1 MIKEKLGHRIDDWIH
16 AVFPFLFWRPLN
28 PDLLTIAGM
37 LIAAGAGLA
46 FAEGAFRLAGLLLL
60 LGGFFD
66 LVDGVVAR
74 HFEISTRFG
83 AFLDSTL
90 DRVVDI
96 LVMVGL
102 LVFFARVPT
111 TGFTLVTFWQTSEG
125 WHLGAAGQSPAMGL
139 ALCTV
144 ILVASVVTS
153 YAKARAEHVLERM
166 PGGLLERGERIG
178 LLALGALLG
187 VLWPVLW
194 ILAIGT
200 VVTVGQR
207 FLYAHREMARLDR
220 EEKATKTVQSAEGV
234 AER

>member
-1 MIKEKLGHRIDDWIH
+1 VIKEKLGHRIDGWIH
-16 AVFPFLFWRPLN
+16 TLFPFLFWRPIN
-28 PDLLTIAGM
+28 PDALTLVGM
-37 LIAAGAGLA
+37 VIAAGAGLA
-46 FAEGAFRLAGLLLL
+46 FAAGAFRLAGVLLLF
-60 LGGFFD
+60 GGFFD

-74 HFEISTRFG
+74 HFGISTRFG

-90 DRVVDI
+90 DRVVDV

-102 LVFFARVPT
+102 LIFFARAQ
-111 TGFTLVTFWQTSEG
+111 GSDADS
-125 WHLGAAGQSPAMGL
+125 AAVGL

-178 LLALGALLG
+178 LLAVGAILG

-194 ILAIGT
+194 VLAIGT

-207 FLYAHREMARLDR
+207 FLYAHREMTRLDR
-220 EEKATKTVQSAEGV
+220 AAEV
-234 AER
+234 ARTAGDD

>member
-1 MIKEKLGHRIDDWIH
+1 MIKEKLGHRIDGWIH
-16 AVFPFLFWRPLN
+16 TLFPFLFWRPIN
-28 PDLLTIAGM
+28 PDALTLVGM
-37 LIAAGAGLA
+37 VIAAGAGLA
-46 FAEGAFRLAGLLLL
+46 FAAGAFRLAGVLLLF
-60 LGGFFD
+60 GGFFD

-74 HFEISTRFG
+74 HFGISTRFG

-90 DRVVDI
+90 DRVVDV

-102 LVFFARVPT
+102 LIFFARA
-111 TGFTLVTFWQTSEG
+111 Q
-125 WHLGAAGQSPAMGL
+125 GADGASAAIGL

-178 LLALGALLG
+178 LLAVGAILG

-194 ILAIGT
+194 VLAIGT

-207 FLYAHREMARLDR
+207 FLYAHREMTRLDR
-220 EEKATKTVQSAEGV
+220 AAEV
-234 AER
+234 AQTAGDD